1 MGSLRPLHLCFRAN
15 MQECAVAKAKVRRCD
30 SSIALSPLQ
39 LRTFVFASSR
49 FALSFLRSP
58 SHLHTFSFATSH
70 SRIFAQNAKARRLKW
85 SHWNNITMCTHAL
98 STTVTYQMS
107 VNLISIPWFKHG
119 NIAARQGL
127 PPPFFL

>member
-1 MGSLRPLHLCFRAN
+1 MRSLRPLHFRFRAN

-39 LRTFVFASSR
+39 L
-49 FALSFLRSP
+49 
-58 SHLHTFSFATSH
+58 HTFSFATSH

-85 SHWNNITMCTHAL
+85 SHWNTITMFTHAL

-107 VNLISIPWFKHG
+107 VNLISIPWFKHS

-127 PPPFFL
+127 PPLFCSKHFFFYLHIKK